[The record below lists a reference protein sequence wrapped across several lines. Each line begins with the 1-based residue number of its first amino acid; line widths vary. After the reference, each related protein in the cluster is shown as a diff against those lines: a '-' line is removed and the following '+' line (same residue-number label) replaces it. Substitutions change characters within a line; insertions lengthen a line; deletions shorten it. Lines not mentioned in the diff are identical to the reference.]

1 MCDIETIV
9 LVCAVWSVL
18 ITFVLWSEETGCIY
32 LPYTLLMLLNLVKVK
47 SLLRN
52 EPFYSHLPCK

>member
-1 MCDIETIV
+1 MCDDIETIV

-18 ITFVLWSEETGCIY
+18 ITVPFVLWSEETGCIY

-47 SLLRN
+47 
-52 EPFYSHLPCK
+52 

>member
-1 MCDIETIV
+1 MCDDIETIV

-32 LPYTLLMLLNLVKVK
+32 LPFTLLMLLNLVKVK
-47 SLLRN
+47 
-52 EPFYSHLPCK
+52 